1 MKLINKILVV
11 IGIILVVVGVVLS
24 FTLKNDKSEENKE
37 WQNEQAQNTNDSQI
51 KKDEN
56 ENQIQEETE
65 APEDALL
72 PPLVEEDN

>member
-11 IGIILVVVGVVLS
+11 IGIILLIVGVVLS

-56 ENQIQEETE
+56 ENQTQGEETE

-72 PPLVEEDN
+72 PPLVEE